1 MSVFA
6 RFAPRLRDAI
16 VMRLGWSS
24 LREVQEL
31 AGQALLDGKNAVVL
45 APTAGGKTEAAMFP
59 ALSQLVEEPVALGRV
74 GILYLAPIRALLNNQ
89 AERLG
94 LYTEMVGL
102 ERTVWHGDTT
112 ETERKRFLR
121 EPTELLMTTPESLEV
136 MLISRRVDTAGLFAD
151 LRMVVVDEVHAMAG
165 TDRGSHLASILER
178 IARLS
183 KRDVQ
188 RVGLSA
194 TVGNPEEVLGWLN
207 GTSQRPQAVIDPP
220 RPKVRREVK
229 LELCEEMDDL
239 VSTAD
244 GLARGQKSFVFCESR
259 ATAERVAEQMAG
271 RGAAVFVH
279 HSAVAREERQR
290 AEAKFHAQDAAGAC
304 IVCTSTLELGID
316 VGDLDRVIQVD
327 APSTVSSFLQRMGRT
342 GRRTGQTPN
351 TTFLTTEPLAALQA
365 VALVELAKVGW
376 VESVVRPTRAWPVM
390 IHQLVAMSLEK
401 DGVTPDEA
409 WTVLSRVS
417 DFGGIGRGEYDRLVE
432 WLVRDEALVKVSG
445 RLVVGPKVEKHFGRR
460 NFREIYAVF
469 ESPQNYVVV
478 TGQQVIGTLEQDFVD
493 LLVQGE
499 SAFLLAGRAWW
510 VERVSHD
517 ERRVAVVPAPRGKEP
532 NWGGILPR
540 FLGFEVCQAMLAVVR
555 SEGVIP
561 WVSAGAMA
569 AIEEWRIEFGG
580 DGGPKVVDERGG
592 LVGGDDGVRWWTFA
606 GGRINQTLRLV
617 IGALQPSW
625 TVSADNLGVRVR
637 REGGVSLGEVRGLVE
652 RLAEPE
658 SWEEPQLWDEVAAR
672 LPNYRLSKFQVL
684 MPPWVVRELLA
695 GYLLDVAG
703 GCRAAQRMVERSVG
717 GERIAESARTAML
730 RLVERSDVAPAVSG
744 GHAGVPGAAVRD
756 ASRQLVWVA
765 DNAGLVRAV
774 DAMVAEERLGLDVET
789 TLRGQTLCLV
799 QIAGRQTTWLIDAL
813 MVADLS
819 PLSIVLEEAAI
830 QKLAHNASFERSV
843 LARHGLVL
851 NGVVDTLAL
860 SRQKRGKIDGGHSL
874 AAVCQRELGLVL
886 DKSAQL
892 SDWARRPLLPWQR
905 DYAAFGAEVLA
916 AVHDRLTVD
925 SGEAKGFGAV
935 H

>member
-31 AGQALLDGKNAVVL
+31 AGQALLDGKNAVIL

-59 ALSQLVEEPVALGRV
+59 ALSQLVEEPVAVGRV

-165 TDRGSHLASILER
+165 TDRGSHLASVLER

-207 GTSQRPQAVIDPP
+207 GTSKRPQAVIDPP

-290 AEAKFHAQDAAGAC
+290 AEAKFHGQDAAGAC

-409 WTVLSRVS
+409 WALLSRVS

-478 TGQQVIGTLEQDFVD
+478 AGQQVIGTLEQDFVD

-532 NWGGILPR
+532 SWGGILPR
-540 FLGFEVCQAMLAVVR
+540 FLGFEVCQAMLAIVR

-561 WVSAGAMA
+561 WVSAQAMA
-569 AIEEWRIEFGG
+569 AIEEWRRGLEG
-580 DGGPKVVDERGG
+580 VDEHGG
-592 LVGGDDGVRWWTFA
+592 LVGSDDGVRWWTFA

-617 IGALQPSW
+617 IGALQPGW

-658 SWEEPQLWDEVAAR
+658 SWEEPRLWDEVAAR

-684 MPPWVVRELLA
+684 MPPWVVRELLG
-695 GYLLDVAG
+695 GYLVDVDG
-703 GCRAAQRMVERSVG
+703 GCRAAQRLVERRVG
-717 GERIAESARTAML
+717 GGRLAESARTALL
-730 RLVERSDVAPAVSG
+730 RLVERSDVAPAVPVHEG
-744 GHAGVPGAAVRD
+744 TPGAAVRD
-756 ASRQLVWVA
+756 ATRELVWVA

-774 DAMVAEERLGLDVET
+774 DAMSTEKRLGLDVET

-799 QIAGRQTTWLIDAL
+799 QVAGRRTTWLIDAL
-813 MVADLS
+813 MVDDLS
-819 PLSIVLEEAAI
+819 PLALVLGAEAI
-830 QKLAHNASFERSV
+830 PKLAHNASFERTV
-843 LARHGLVL
+843 LGRYGIELS
-851 NGVVDTLAL
+851 GVVDTLVL
-860 SRQKRGKIDGGHSL
+860 SRQKRGKVEGGHSL
-874 AAVCQRELGLVL
+874 EAVCQRELGLVL
-886 DKSAQL
+886 DKSAQI
-892 SDWARRPLLPWQR
+892 SDWSRRPLMPWQR
-905 DYAAFGAEVLA
+905 EHAAFEAEVLG
-916 AVHDRLTVD
+916 AVHDRLTQ
-925 SGEAKGFGAV
+925 SGEANGVGDV
-935 H
+935 R